1 MRNETLWKEV
11 STRPWVLPSS
21 ETIWMEAS
29 VLPEETVWK
38 ELSIRLCLHFGTMS
52 SSPSVCRA
60 CFEAT
65 MAYKRGGAYFDC
77 IDLMY
82 AIVPLKT
89 TRAKGWHRQLSPIT
103 GRWWWRR
110 SLPSTSEQEGTRSG
124 ERGLDGP
131 KLEMR
136 RQWESEV
143 AATVDRDRWRNRRLC
158 CPLIARRNM
167 IYDAI

>member
-1 MRNETLWKEV
+1 MGVAQRDTLEGGIDKGDTLEGGIDKAL
-11 STRPWVLPSS
+11 VLPSS
-21 ETIWMEAS
+21 ETTWMEAS

-38 ELSIRLCLHFGTMS
+38 ELSIRLRLHFGTMS

-77 IDLMY
+77 VDLMD

-103 GRWWWRR
+103 GR
-110 SLPSTSEQEGTRSG
+110 
-124 ERGLDGP
+124 
-131 KLEMR
+131 
-136 RQWESEV
+136 
-143 AATVDRDRWRNRRLC
+143 
-158 CPLIARRNM
+158 
-167 IYDAI
+167 